1 MKSFHCAKAAIV
13 GVCFL
18 LLALSRAAADPWGE
32 RDIEKGFADW
42 LGADWIMQ
50 DGGNPGTI
58 FAAEE
63 GFEQEMTVIK
73 KAAEELAE
81 YDEDLAA
88 EKLAAAKELADAN
101 VPANDPR
108 WKETYLDICRQR
120 RVFRLETPIEEAPLF
135 VFTKHYVLGAS
146 HYAYTED
153 VSDEEFKDISV
164 NRKPG
169 GQLCTL
175 KINSDGTTETK
186 VLYEVADGSI
196 RDPDVSYDGKRIV
209 FSMRT
214 SFETDDYHLYEY
226 SVETGQVRQITFGPG
241 VADIEPAYLPNGDI
255 VFDSTRGIQLTDC
268 WWTEVSNI
276 FMCDGDG
283 RFLRRITFDQVTVN
297 YPKPLSD
304 GRILYTRWD
313 YNDRGHTFPQPLFVM
328 NADGTAQTEFY
339 GNNSFFPTSILHA
352 RGIPNS
358 GSKAVGIAAGHHTYQ
373 HGKLIMIDRTKG
385 TQENEGATL
394 IAPVRETPA
403 DRIDVYGQDGE
414 LFAYPFP
421 LSDSEFIVTYNPIGR
436 SDWYKTPF
444 GVYWFDIDGRRELL
458 AFDPAISCNQP
469 VQLAAREAPLPRPSD
484 VDYSKSTGRYYVQ
497 NVYEGPGLN
506 GIEPGTIKSIRIVS
520 LLYRPCGLGYNWNWG
535 EVSDSNV
542 STPVSINGTWDAK
555 KVIGEVPVESDGS
568 AYFEVPARTPVYF
581 QLLDEN
587 HDTVQTMRSWSTL
600 QPGELFGCV
609 GCHEPKDNIMANTSG
624 QTTEALKKPIA
635 IPRNFYEP
643 GPGYRQNDGFS
654 YVRDIQPI
662 LDKNCVSCHDG
673 SESAPRPNLTADYHP
688 TQETPGLKPE
698 RDFSES
704 YYQLVDGGAKNRTY
718 IDWPDIHSPPYLM
731 KAPIAGAANSPMM
744 EMLRNPS
751 GAHADVRLSEI
762 DLRKI
767 ALWID
772 LFVPFC
778 GSYDEANLWNIHEKS
793 LYEFYVKKREASE
806 EVERVNIEKLVAV
819 AAGAPVPDRSEFPY
833 FAFGGVDFKA
843 KYRADWV
850 DREIPATTKKSGA
863 ENVYRNLALNPDDVQ
878 GTEPVTYP
886 HAWTNSESGYLE
898 TNSAKSAIDGAAPQG
913 ESAWRPNCRRDA
925 FIEIDLGHEAL
936 VDRID
941 VVFDLNEEDADVWTS
956 GKLEFS
962 DGTAVDV
969 QFDRTTEKQSITFD
983 RRETT
988 SVRLTGLLCEKLAAP
1003 KGIAELEVWGVSK

>member
-1 MKSFHCAKAAIV
+1 MSLFRSVRTAFVAGLLFLFFASAA
-13 GVCFL
+13 
-18 LLALSRAAADPWGE
+18 SADPWGE
-32 RDIEKGFADW
+32 RDLEKGFRDW
-42 LGADWIMQ
+42 LGADWILQ

-58 FAAEE
+58 FASDDSWD
-63 GFEQEMTVIK
+63 QEIAVIRR
-73 KAAEELAE
+73 AAEELAE
-81 YDEDLAA
+81 YNRPLAEEKIAAA
-88 EKLAAAKELADAN
+88 EELAVAK
-101 VPANDPR
+101 VPARDLR
-108 WKETYLDICRQR
+108 WKEIYLAICWQR
-120 RVFRLETPIEEAPLF
+120 RRYRLETPVEETPVI
-135 VFTKHYVLGAS
+135 VFTKHYVMGAS

-153 VSDEEFKDISV
+153 VSDEEFKDISID
-164 NRKPG
+164 RKPG

-175 KINSDGTTETK
+175 TVNKDGTTETK
-186 VLYEVADGSI
+186 VLYEVSDGSI

-214 SFETDDYHLYEY
+214 SFTEDDYHLYEY
-226 SVETGQVRQITFGPG
+226 SVETGQVRQLTFGLG
-241 VADIEPAYLPNGDI
+241 VADIEPAYMPNGDI
-255 VFDSTRGIQLTDC
+255 VFGSTRCIQLTDC

-283 RFLRRITFDQVTVN
+283 RFLRRITYDQVTVN
-297 YPKPLSD
+297 YPKPLAD

-313 YNDRGHTFPQPLFVM
+313 YNDRNHTFPQPLFVM
-328 NADGTAQTEFY
+328 NSDGTAQTEFY
-339 GNNSFFPTSILHA
+339 GNNSYFPTSILHA

-414 LFAYPFP
+414 LFAYPYP
-421 LSDSEFIVTYNPIGR
+421 LNDSEFLVTYTPLGR

-469 VQLAAREAPLPRPSD
+469 VPLNPREVPPSRPSD

-506 GIEPGTIKSIRIVS
+506 GIEQGTIKSIRIVS
-520 LLYRPCGLGYNWNWG
+520 LLYRPCGLGHNWNWG
-535 EVSDSNV
+535 EIVSSNV

-555 KVIGEVPVESDGS
+555 KVIGEVPVEADGS

-609 GCHEPKDNIMANTSG
+609 GCHEPKDSIIANTSG
-624 QTTEALKKPIA
+624 QTTDALKKPVA
-635 IPRNFYEP
+635 IPQNFYEP

-662 LDKNCVSCHDG
+662 FDRNCVSCHDG
-673 SESAPRPNLTADYHP
+673 GESAPAPNLTADYAASLDD
-688 TQETPGLKPE
+688 EMKGK

-704 YYQLVDGGAKNRTY
+704 YVQLVDAGNKEKKY
-718 IDWPDIHSPPYLM
+718 IDWPDIHSPPHLM
-731 KAPIAGAANSPMM
+731 KAPVAGAANSPMM
-744 EMLRNPS
+744 KLLRERTGSHS
-751 GAHADVRLSEI
+751 GVILSET

-772 LFVPFC
+772 LFVPYC
-778 GSYDEANLWNIHEKS
+778 GSYDEANLWNKDEKS

-806 EVERVNIEKLVAV
+806 EVERVNIAKLVEV
-819 AAGAPVPDRSEFPY
+819 AAGGALPDVSEFPR
-833 FAFGGVDFKA
+833 FAFGGVGLKA
-843 KYRADWV
+843 KYRSDWIA
-850 DREIPATTKKSGA
+850 REIPATTRKSGE
-863 ENVYRNLALNPDDVQ
+863 ENFYRNLALNPNDVQ
-878 GTEPVTYP
+878 GTEPVAYP
-886 HAWTNSESGYLE
+886 HAWTNSESGYLRK
-898 TNSAKSAIDGAAPQG
+898 NSAAAAIDGLASQG
-913 ESAWRPNCRRDA
+913 EAAWRPNCRRDA
-925 FIEIDLGHEAL
+925 FLQIDLGHEAQ

-941 VVFDLNEEDADVWTS
+941 IVFDLDEEGSDVWTS
-956 GKLEFS
+956 GTLRFS
-962 DGTAVDV
+962 DGSSVDV
-969 QFDRTTEKQSITFD
+969 TFDRTSEKQTISFEKHVTD
-983 RRETT
+983 
-988 SVRLTGLLCEKLAAP
+988 SVRLTNLRSESLASP
-1003 KGIAELEVWGVSK
+1003 KGIAELEVWGVSL

>member
-1 MKSFHCAKAAIV
+1 MGFLHRTKAALAGICILV
-13 GVCFL
+13 
-18 LLALSRAAADPWGE
+18 LALSRAAADPWGE
-32 RDIEKGFADW
+32 RDLEKGFTDW
-42 LGADWIMQ
+42 LGADWVMQ
-50 DGGNPGTI
+50 DGGDPGAI
-58 FAAEE
+58 FTSEEFTEAEI
-63 GFEQEMTVIK
+63 GVIR

-81 YDEDLAA
+81 YDRSLAD
-88 EKLAAAKELADAN
+88 EKLAAAEELAAAQ
-101 VPANDPR
+101 VPASDPR
-108 WKETYLDICRQR
+108 WKELYLDICRAR
-120 RVFRLETPIEEAPLF
+120 RGYRLETPIEETPVI

-164 NRKPG
+164 NRRPG

-175 KINSDGTTETK
+175 TINPDGTTETK
-186 VLYEVADGSI
+186 VLYEVMDGSI
-196 RDPDVSYDGKRIV
+196 RDPDVSYDGKRII

-214 SFETDDYHLYEY
+214 SFTEDDYHLYEY
-226 SVETGQVRQITFGPG
+226 SLETGQVRQITFGAG

-385 TQENEGATL
+385 TQENQGATL
-394 IAPVRETPA
+394 IAPERETPA

-414 LFAYPFP
+414 LFAYPYP

-436 SDWYKTPF
+436 KDWYKTPF

-469 VQLAAREAPLPRPSD
+469 VPLTEREKPLSRPSD
-484 VDYSKSTGRYYVQ
+484 VDYSKSSGRYYVQ

-555 KVIGEVPVESDGS
+555 KVIGEVPVEADGS
-568 AYFEVPARTPVYF
+568 AYFEVPARTPLYF

-624 QTTEALKKPIA
+624 QTTDALKKPIA
-635 IPRNFYEP
+635 IPQNFYEP

-654 YVRDIQPI
+654 YIRDIQPI
-662 LDKNCVSCHDG
+662 FDRNCVSCHDG
-673 SESAPRPNLTADYHP
+673 SGSAPAPNLTADNHP
-688 TQETPGLKPE
+688 IEETTGLKPE

-704 YYQLVDGGAKNRTY
+704 YYQLVDGGGKNRKY
-718 IDWPDIHSPPYLM
+718 VDWPDIHSPPYLM
-731 KAPIAGAANSPMM
+731 KAPVAGAANSPMM
-744 EMLRNPS
+744 KMLREHS
-751 GAHADVRLSEI
+751 GSHAGVVLSET

-772 LFVPFC
+772 LFVPYC
-778 GSYDEANLWNIHEKS
+778 GSYDEANTWNIHEKA
-793 LYEFYVKKREASE
+793 LYEFYTKKRQAAEA
-806 EVERVNIEKLVAV
+806 VEKVNIEKLIQT
-819 AAGAPVPDRSEFPY
+819 AAGAPAPDPVTFPR
-833 FAFGGVDFKA
+833 FAFGGVDFKD

-850 DREIPATTKKSGA
+850 ARAIPATTQKSGD
-863 ENVYRNLALNPDDVQ
+863 ENVYRNLALNPNDVQ

-886 HAWTNSESGYLE
+886 HAWTNSESEYLAA
-898 TNSAKSAIDGAAPQG
+898 NSAASAIDGDAPQG
-913 ESAWRPNCRRDA
+913 GAAWRPNCRRDA
-925 FIEIDLGHEAL
+925 FLEIDLGHEAV

-941 VVFDLNEEDADVWTS
+941 VVFDLNEEGADVWTE

-962 DGTAVDV
+962 DGSSVDLHFGRTA
-969 QFDRTTEKQSITFD
+969 EKQSVTFEKH
-983 RRETT
+983 ETS
-988 SVRLTGLLCEKLAAP
+988 SVRLTGLRCEKLASP